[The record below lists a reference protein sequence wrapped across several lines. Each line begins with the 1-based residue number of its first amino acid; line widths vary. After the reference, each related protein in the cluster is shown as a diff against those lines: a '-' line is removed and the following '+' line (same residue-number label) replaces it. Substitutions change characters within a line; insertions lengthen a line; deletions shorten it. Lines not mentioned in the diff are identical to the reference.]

1 MTNLTPE
8 QRVKWALDQYKTYRE
23 RARRG
28 IILLAITIVL
38 IFLAEIISILVS
50 NPLTIRYFLTGLF
63 GISSLVTLFFA
74 SSSRNKSLEY
84 YLPEIE
90 DRLLAFLKP
99 ATDALTTY
107 VAYSR
112 PDDKEKAFVNL
123 KKVAD
128 LLDKWYPGNLAF
140 VKDGKVGAMLD
151 SLQTNFRYGLLSA
164 LKDANPAQIGN
175 IPLTVENME
184 QTLEGTPKISEYIL
198 ENWSKN
204 VTEFKPPELPEPFWR
219 KIPTKKS
226 HIVKGSVAVI
236 GTAVVGVI
244 GFYINAEAGYLGTIS
259 TAAIMVLILLS
270 TREKRGR
277 GG

>member
-112 PDDKEKAFVNL
+112 PDD
-123 KKVAD
+123 
-128 LLDKWYPGNLAF
+128 
-140 VKDGKVGAMLD
+140 
-151 SLQTNFRYGLLSA
+151 
-164 LKDANPAQIGN
+164 
-175 IPLTVENME
+175 
-184 QTLEGTPKISEYIL
+184 
-198 ENWSKN
+198 
-204 VTEFKPPELPEPFWR
+204 
-219 KIPTKKS
+219 
-226 HIVKGSVAVI
+226 
-236 GTAVVGVI
+236 
-244 GFYINAEAGYLGTIS
+244 
-259 TAAIMVLILLS
+259 
-270 TREKRGR
+270 
-277 GG
+277 